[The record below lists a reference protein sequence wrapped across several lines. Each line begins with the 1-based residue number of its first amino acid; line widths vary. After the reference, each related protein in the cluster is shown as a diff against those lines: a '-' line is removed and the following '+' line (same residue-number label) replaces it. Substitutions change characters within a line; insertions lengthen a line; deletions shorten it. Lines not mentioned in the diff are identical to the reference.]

1 MTPSPIVVV
10 HSVGTID
17 ICADMGTDMGTDIE
31 ERERERE
38 RERGLNK
45 RSEQETRETLETLL
59 C

>member
-1 MTPSPIVVV
+1 
-10 HSVGTID
+10 
-17 ICADMGTDMGTDIE
+17 MGTDMGTDIE